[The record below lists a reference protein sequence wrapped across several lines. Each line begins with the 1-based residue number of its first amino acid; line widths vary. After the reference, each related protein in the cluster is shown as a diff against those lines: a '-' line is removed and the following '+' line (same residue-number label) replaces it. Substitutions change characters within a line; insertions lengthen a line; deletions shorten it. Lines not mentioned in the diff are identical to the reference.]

1 MPVRYDLFPAFVT
14 FVSADDPIIYTDMT
28 SGPPTPRGART
39 YDKARVIVSDNS
51 VMVAIDGDQG
61 PKIVFNEDIEPNSF
75 IRSGNRN
82 QDSFIRTVSGRK
94 LAFRRNDACGCGS
107 RLRSW
112 NPYRHLSSTKDPT
125 E

>member
-1 MPVRYDLFPAFVT
+1 MAVRYDLFPAFVT
-14 FVSADDPIIYTDMT
+14 FVGADDPILYTDMA
-28 SGPPTPRGART
+28 SGPPNPRDART
-39 YDKARVIVSDNS
+39 YDKARVIVSDSS
-51 VMVAIDGDQG
+51 VLVAVDGDTG
-61 PKIVFNEDIEPNSF
+61 PKIVFNEEIAQNSF

-82 QDSFIRTVSGRK
+82 QDSFILTVSGRK

-112 NPYRHLSSTKDPT
+112 NPYRHLSSSKDPQ

>member
-1 MPVRYDLFPAFVT
+1 MSVRYDLFPAFVT
-14 FVSADDPIIYTDMT
+14 FVSAEDPTTYTDLR
-28 SGPPTPRGART
+28 SGPPFPKDARS

-51 VMVAIDGDQG
+51 VMVAIDGESG
-61 PKIVFNEDIEPNSF
+61 PKIVFNEELEQNSF

-82 QDSFIRTVSGRK
+82 QDSFLRTTSGRK

-112 NPYRHLSSTKDPT
+112 NPYRHLSSSKDPQ